1 MSGDKKT
8 DIDMDKLAAA
18 FDSAKK
24 VDDKKPSKEKS
35 NKDKKAIV
43 LFIIGMLALVG
54 GLSFL
59 IYKLIVGP
67 ATDDADFLINAGEW
81 VEEDEP
87 SVIWKFSEVG
97 KGTLTTDGH
106 QTDYDFIWALDNGK
120 IKVETAWLY
129 KLEDTFDYSLDQGSK
144 TLTFK
149 DENKGIEVK
158 LRAEE

>member
-1 MSGDKKT
+1 MSGEKK
-8 DIDMDKLAAA
+8 
-18 FDSAKK
+18 
-24 VDDKKPSKEKS
+24 KS
-35 NKDKKAIV
+35 NKKKLPIV
-43 LFIIGMLALVG
+43 VFVVGMIALVG

-59 IYKLIVGP
+59 IYKLVAGP
-67 ATDDADFLINAGEW
+67 AAADADFLVSTGEW

-87 SVIWKFSEVG
+87 SVIWKFTEVG

-106 QTDYDFIWALDNGK
+106 QTDYDFIWALENGK

-149 DENKGIEVK
+149 DEDKGIEVK
-158 LRAEE
+158 FKAAKQE